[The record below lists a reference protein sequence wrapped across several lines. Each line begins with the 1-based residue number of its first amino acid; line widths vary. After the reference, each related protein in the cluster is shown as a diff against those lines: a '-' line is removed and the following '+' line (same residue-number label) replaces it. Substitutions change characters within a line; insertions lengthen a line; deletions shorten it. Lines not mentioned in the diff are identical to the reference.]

1 MKTPWQREGSQIPPV
16 KRERNASA
24 MTKEKL
30 LTTPSR
36 LLKLILPVTTKDY
49 NGDRKANRTK
59 DVEPL
64 ALLLHSQ
71 QPLSYLEHLIQA
83 EVSPITDNNSHLRPS
98 HVSFLT
104 VEVED
109 GTIQP
114 RRPKAMNYVDD
125 SKDDEHDS
133 PEQDEEKPLVA
144 TRDSQIAQL
153 RNIPD
158 EKDGI
163 TKDPETAHETET
175 NIDADT
181 HVLRKGSFVRWSSS
195 TEIGDLIRDA
205 ARVKE
210 FLVEIENSPLD
221 KIPVAV
227 PSFNDR
233 TYYLRMRLRKLSK
246 SLKKLAII
254 KQECDMLAHRGA
266 QRVALGGLGVMISWW
281 YIVYKLTFET
291 PYGWDTMEPVTY
303 LVSLSTLMGGYAWFL
318 YHNREISYR
327 SALDFTVNRRQ
338 QKLYQMRGIDLQV
351 WESLI
356 EEANALRREIKTVA
370 EEYDVDWDERGDE
383 EDERVTEAL
392 KHERR
397 QKEKR
402 EEAEREH
409 QKEDERKDEDR
420 PLKNK
425 GGV

>member
-1 MKTPWQREGSQIPPV
+1 M
-16 KRERNASA
+16 
-24 MTKEKL
+24 
-30 LTTPSR
+30 
-36 LLKLILPVTTKDY
+36 
-49 NGDRKANRTK
+49 K

-64 ALLLHSQ
+64 ALLLHPQ
-71 QPLSYLEHLIQA
+71 QPLSYLERLIQA
-83 EVSPITDNNSHLRPS
+83 EVPPITDEKGKLRPP
-98 HVSFLT
+98 HVSFLA
-104 VEVED
+104 VEIED

-114 RRPKAMNYVDD
+114 RRPKAKNRVDE
-125 SKDDEHDS
+125 SEDDDHDS
-133 PEQDEEKPLVA
+133 PEKEQRPLVA
-144 TRDSQIAQL
+144 TRDSQIARL

-158 EKDGI
+158 DKDGI
-163 TKDPETAHETET
+163 PKDLETARETDTDTETE
-175 NIDADT
+175 A
-181 HVLRKGSFVRWSSS
+181 LRKGAFVRWSSS
-195 TEIGDLIRDA
+195 TEIGDFIRDA

-210 FLVEIENSPLD
+210 FLVEIENSPLG

-246 SLKKLAII
+246 SLKNLAII
-254 KQECDMLAHRGA
+254 KQECDVLAHRGA
-266 QRVALGGLGVMISWW
+266 QRVALGGLGVMVSWW

-291 PYGWDTMEPVTY
+291 DYGWDTMEPITY

-338 QKLYQMRGIDLQV
+338 QKLYQTRGIDLQL

-397 QKEKR
+397 QKERR
-402 EEAEREH
+402 EEAERKQE
-409 QKEDERKDEDR
+409 KEDDRKDKD
-420 PLKNK
+420 
-425 GGV
+425 